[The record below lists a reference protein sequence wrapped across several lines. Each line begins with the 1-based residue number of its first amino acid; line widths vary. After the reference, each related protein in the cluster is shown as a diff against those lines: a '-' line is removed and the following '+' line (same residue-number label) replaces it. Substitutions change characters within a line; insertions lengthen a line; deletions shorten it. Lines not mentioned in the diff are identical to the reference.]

1 MVKIAAVISVYH
13 PTGLVAMKETGGYVA
28 HPPRRSAG
36 GAPMNKL
43 ATRRDSLQICKGMEH
58 ILSHLTLAARILF
71 ALSSFQV
78 VVLLFTVR
86 SRQLLR
92 QEHRPPPLQQATD
105 RVQLS

>member
-1 MVKIAAVISVYH
+1 MVKIAAVMRVYH
-13 PTGLVAMKETGGYVA
+13 PTGLVAIMKETGGHIA
-28 HPPRRSAG
+28 DPPRRSAG

-43 ATRRDSLQICKGMEH
+43 ATGRTRMERN
-58 ILSHLTLAARILF
+58 LSHLTFAVRILF